1 MRSRG
6 SNKSSSSSS
15 NNKSNSSP
23 YDDDVDHSSSQQ
35 PINLTA
41 DADHDFYASDA
52 TTNDDTNEQKIVP
65 FAALQPEVLIKTPST
80 TLSTASSVADTRPIK
95 KRRRHH
101 QHHSANLSSLSDM
114 GDINGSNALVGGSNS
129 GGTTTT
135 TSILYNGGVT
145 IGFASDIKEE
155 PTMKIVSTPEI
166 SISAIP
172 VPSSSTSSC
181 STPKVTTTSADSAV
195 NVMSGISNGMS
206 GGIPLPEPDSD
217 YHFLMSLHPYMTQLN
232 AVQKLRIRT
241 RIQNLIFNE
250 LYDGGGTMSGGGIG
264 GGGGPGNLID
274 YDGM

>member
-52 TTNDDTNEQKIVP
+52 TTNDDTINEQKIVP
-65 FAALQPEVLIKTPST
+65 FTALQPEVLIKTPTIIS
-80 TLSTASSVADTRPIK
+80 AVADTRPIK

-101 QHHSANLSSLSDM
+101 HHHTASLSSLSEMDTN
-114 GDINGSNALVGGSNS
+114 GGVLGGNGNGGVGNGSAASA
-129 GGTTTT
+129 T

-155 PTMKIVSTPEI
+155 TTMKIVSTPEI

-181 STPKVTTTSADSAV
+181 STPKVTTTSADSVA
-195 NVMSGISNGMS
+195 NVTGNSNGIGGGGGGG
-206 GGIPLPEPDSD
+206 GGILLPEPDSD

-250 LYDGGGTMSGGGIG
+250 LYDGGGTMSGGGG
-264 GGGGPGNLID
+264 GSGMID